1 MNIAFYAPMKSPHH
15 PRPSGDRRIGRV
27 LIKALELGGFNIEV
41 MSDLRAWEGHGEQSI
56 QLDIR
61 EKAAVITDRILTE
74 IHARTAKQKPDIW
87 FSYHLYHKAPDW
99 IGPRIAAE
107 LQIPYVVAEASYSAK
122 QAHGAWS
129 SGLQQVVHALDQA
142 AAIICLNPRDIP
154 ALEQLPASANKI
166 HTLLPFIDV
175 SDIKLTRRPVARE
188 KLARQYDLNPD
199 LPWIISVAMMRDDT
213 KLVSYRYLVKCLK
226 QVTQAYQLLLI
237 GDGKARHKVEAMF
250 GGEISPYTRYTGQL
264 DQAATLQALIAG
276 DLFVWPAINE
286 AIGMAI
292 LEAQACGLPVVA
304 GSSGAI
310 PEIVHDGKSGFLCPP
325 DDTQEMAKRVE
336 QLLEDVKLREQFSL
350 TARSNIEQHHTLQ
363 AAASSI
369 EQILSGLH
377 P

>member
-1 MNIAFYAPMKSPHH
+1 MNIAFYAPMKSPYH
-15 PRPSGDRRIGRV
+15 PRPSGDRRIGRL
-27 LIKALELGGFNIEV
+27 LIKALELGDFNIEV
-41 MSDLRAWEGHGEQSI
+41 MSDLRTWEGRGKRSA

-61 EKAAVITDRILTE
+61 EKAAVISDRLLTQIL
-74 IHARTAKQKPDIW
+74 ARPAKQKPDIW

-99 IGPRIAAE
+99 IGPRIATE

-129 SGLQQVVHALDQA
+129 TGLQQVVHALDQA

-154 ALEQLPASANKI
+154 ALQKLPASADKI
-166 HTLLPFIDV
+166 HTLLPFLDV
-175 SDIKLTRRPVARE
+175 SDIKPTQRPAARKE
-188 KLARQYDLNPD
+188 LARQYDLNPD
-199 LPWIISVAMMRDDT
+199 LPWIISVAMMRDDA
-213 KLVSYRYLVKCLK
+213 KLISYRYLAESLK
-226 QVTQAYQLLLI
+226 QVNHPYQLLLI
-237 GDGKARHKVEAMF
+237 GDGKARHKVEGLF
-250 GGEISPYTRYTGQL
+250 GGEFSPYTRFAGQL

-276 DLFVWPAINE
+276 DLFVWPAMNE

-310 PEIVHDGKSGFLCPP
+310 PEIVRDGKTGFLCLP
-325 DDTQEMAKRVE
+325 DNTQGLAKRVD
-336 QLLEDVKLREQFSL
+336 QLLGEVKLREQFSL
-350 TARSNIEQHHTLQ
+350 AARSNIEQHHTLQ